1 MRGSLLSNHLTRR
14 CLTGLLLAFVGA
26 DLALTFWQYFQMPL
40 DGDLAAIALPA
51 YWYSPVLHDP
61 FGWAVLAKNEVYS
74 APNRFFAHASMVLY
88 WHSVPA
94 LLQRWLSPIS
104 SLYAASALVATL
116 TQAGLTLVLAAYV
129 ELARGARASRLS
141 FWLTAALLR
150 PLFQTASRLYEQIG
164 ITDQAVTYTFF
175 YAWPL
180 LLVLGLYWPFFRAAR
195 LGQPLRLPAWR
206 VALLL
211 ALMVVIAF
219 NGPLA
224 SAVVAVG
231 LLGMGLRWLW
241 GLRYPGQRAEWLSGQ
256 ALGLLGVLGL
266 LTAYSLYIG
275 RNNNENV
282 HTHTLGQLYRLLP
295 EGLARLL
302 LIDVGLPLLLV
313 GLLFST
319 WLAYRTPITSA
330 SRPWL
335 LRLLAW
341 GAAAAAAYLL
351 LLPLGGYRT
360 YRPYLVRYDTF
371 LPVTLGLLFAYG
383 LLVRYLLQQLT
394 GGPQRAYLGGV
405 LLVSAYLLGVDFVL
419 KPVRNNDCERQ
430 ALTTLAHAPGAEVR
444 LPADC
449 GVLSWGPVTSPGQS
463 EPSAQLLY
471 EWGITPSKKLYFQK

>member
-1 MRGSLLSNHLTRR
+1 MTKRYVI
-14 CLTGLLLAFVGA
+14 GLLVAFVGL
-26 DLALTFWQYFQMPL
+26 DLALTCWQYFQMPL

-51 YWYSPVLHDP
+51 AWYSQVLHDP
-61 FGWAVLAKNEVYS
+61 FGWAVLTKNEVYS

-88 WHSVPA
+88 WHTVPT
-94 LLQRWLSPIS
+94 LLQRVMSPIN
-104 SLYAASALVATL
+104 SLYAASALFATA
-116 TQAGLTLVLAAYV
+116 TQAALTLALAAYV
-129 ELARGARASRLS
+129 ELARGERAGSLS

-150 PLFQTASRLYEQIG
+150 PLFQTANRLYEQIG
-164 ITDQAVTYTFF
+164 ITDQAITYTFF

-180 LLVLGLYWPFFRAAR
+180 LLVLGLYWPFFRAAC

-206 VALLL
+206 VALLV

-231 LLGMGLRWLW
+231 LLGVGLRWLW
-241 GLRYPGQRAEWLSGQ
+241 GWRHPSQRAAWLSGQ
-256 ALGLLGVLGL
+256 ALGLLVVLGL

-282 HTHTLGQLYRLLP
+282 HTLTLSQRYRLLP

-302 LIDVGLPLLLV
+302 VIDVGLPLLSILLLGSIWLV
-313 GLLFST
+313 R
-319 WLAYRTPITSA
+319 RTAVATPG
-330 SRPWL
+330 RPGV

-341 GAAAAAAYLL
+341 GTAVLAAYLL

-371 LPVTLGLLFAYG
+371 LPVTLGMLFAYG
-383 LLVRYLLQQLT
+383 LLVRYLLQHLL
-394 GGPQRAYLGGV
+394 GGPRRAYLAVV
-405 LLVSAYLLGVDFVL
+405 LLFSAYLLRIDLVL
-419 KPVRNNDCERQ
+419 KPANNNDCERR
-430 ALTTLAHAPGAEVR
+430 ALVTLAQAPGPEVQ
-444 LPADC
+444 LPATC
-449 GVLSWGPVTSPGQS
+449 GVLSWGPVGSPGQS

-471 EWGITPSKKLYFQK
+471 DWGVTPSKKRYFQQ